1 MYLEAFIRNLLLNEN
16 NELQNR
22 YLNIDNIIKKDEGIN
37 TGIKLSD
44 KQLKIIAILKKDPY
58 CTIKDL
64 SELLDVNHSTVERN
78 IKNLRDNGIIER
90 VGARSE
96 KSILRPLKTV

>member
-1 MYLEAFIRNLLLNEN
+1 M
-16 NELQNR
+16 
-22 YLNIDNIIKKDEGIN
+22 
-37 TGIKLSD
+37 SD

-78 IKNLRDNGIIER
+78 IKNLRDNGIIEAKK
-90 VGARSE
+90 VF
-96 KSILRPLKTV
+96 